1 MTTTANFRI
10 RPDRFPSLQSLDHYD
25 HVIYFN
31 TFAKI
36 LTPSMRTAFFIL
48 PYSLLDKYEQ
58 MYRYFN
64 SALPSF
70 NQIALSNFIASGDFE
85 RHLRKLVKINE
96 HKYNLL
102 LKSIH
107 TFLSSY
113 MDIVDTP
120 AGSHIIV
127 RIRNCT
133 NQQKLI
139 DALKNKEISIYG
151 VQQYFHSRPTSED
164 IFLLGFSSLEE
175 DEIPCACEALSKALS
190 ELL

>member
-1 MTTTANFRI
+1 MSRCTA
-10 RPDRFPSLQSLDHYD
+10 
-25 HVIYFN
+25 
-31 TFAKI
+31 I
-36 LTPSMRTAFFIL
+36 LMRHFL
-48 PYSLLDKYEQ
+48 P
-58 MYRYFN
+58 
-64 SALPSF
+64 

-113 MDIVDTP
+113 MDVVDTP

-139 DALKNKEISIYG
+139 DALCEKSISIYG
-151 VQQYFHSRPTSED
+151 VQQYFHTGTASED
-164 IFLLGFSSLEE
+164 IFHWALVHWKNQKFQKPVKHWQRHCPSYYKIVDQNIYPAIYPETYFQPPFSPQSVWG
-175 DEIPCACEALSKALS
+175 IIEAVIFSTFYGEYL
-190 ELL
+190 

>member
-1 MTTTANFRI
+1 MEFTLALEF
-10 RPDRFPSLQSLDHYD
+10 
-25 HVIYFN
+25 
-31 TFAKI
+31 TFSSQ
-36 LTPSMRTAFFIL
+36 P
-48 PYSLLDKYEQ
+48 
-58 MYRYFN
+58 
-64 SALPSF
+64 
-70 NQIALSNFIASGDFE
+70 
-85 RHLRKLVKINE
+85 
-96 HKYNLL
+96 
-102 LKSIH
+102 
-107 TFLSSY
+107 FLSSY

-175 DEIPCACEALSKALS
+175 DEIPCACETLSKALS
-190 ELL
+190 KLL

>member
-1 MTTTANFRI
+1 MAWDTRYQALEGFYK
-10 RPDRFPSLQSLDHYD
+10 LY
-25 HVIYFN
+25 
-31 TFAKI
+31 K
-36 LTPSMRTAFFIL
+36 FFITC
-48 PYSLLDKYEQ
+48 
-58 MYRYFN
+58 
-64 SALPSF
+64 
-70 NQIALSNFIASGDFE
+70 I
-85 RHLRKLVKINE
+85 
-96 HKYNLL
+96 
-102 LKSIH
+102 
-107 TFLSSY
+107 FLSSY